1 MERCLP
7 LSLFHFSCLRN
18 MATCYCSDTHLSAWR
33 LCQRAKGSIII
44 FFALHLVSV
53 LIDWTLWTIY
63 MYFLCFLKQFWRP
76 MFYLLARH
84 VENKTS
90 QLLYVLDAHSEI
102 YEQTVRRSSITH
114 LGNTHSR
121 IHACTYT
128 CPHIPFLM
136 GWSEKATAHCKTNLR
151 NKLRLQKYFILEMF
165 C

>member
-7 LSLFHFSCLRN
+7 LSLFHLSCLRN
-18 MATCYCSDTHLSAWR
+18 IATCYCWDTHLSKWR

-44 FFALHLVSV
+44 FFALHLASV

-63 MYFLCFLKQFWRP
+63 MYLVCLLKQFWGW
-76 MFYLLARH
+76 MFYLLVQH

-90 QLLYVLDAHSEI
+90 QLLHILDAHSEI
-102 YEQTVRRSSITH
+102 YEQTVRRSSITR
-114 LGNTHSR
+114 LGNTHSHT
-121 IHACTYT
+121 HAHTYT

-136 GWSEKATAHCKTNLR
+136 GWAEKATAHHKTNSS

-165 C
+165 Y